1 MSDASSPANV
11 SNKNRRQFIKTTGSA
26 VAATAIGGLLAACNS
41 DSTKITIPP
50 RFPYG
55 VASGDPLADRV
66 ILWTYAKVP
75 DSTENVELTWQI
87 ASDSNFTTVLT
98 TGKVTANEA
107 TGFTAKVDATGLSAG
122 VEYFYRFQGNV
133 NSASP
138 IGRTRTLPASS
149 AASVK
154 IALFSC
160 SHYSEGYFN
169 AYDAAAQSDAQYAIH
184 VGDYIYEYGG
194 ADVKKYG
201 NTDAVR
207 LNRVSF
213 PDNDIVSIAD
223 YRTRYA
229 LYKSDTSLQALHAK
243 MPWITVW
250 DDHEFADNG
259 YVGGA
264 VNHNTATQGDWNT
277 RKANASKVYH
287 EWMPIRTPDAAN
299 LLKIYRSFD
308 FGSLF
313 SLHMLDT
320 RIEGRDRQYDNF
332 GDADGGVTRYIAGVT
347 PNPATGVIPDA
358 SRRMISAEQQTWLQG
373 KLAASTATW
382 QVLGNQDIMGKM
394 WIPFSVAQFFNPAN
408 PNPSA
413 GGAAIQTYLGAKAT
427 RAAAGTAALSPAQ
440 VALLDPSKN
449 PRLPYNLD
457 SWDGYPANREAV
469 LQTVKALNK
478 KLVVLSGDSHNGWFT
493 SLTTFAGDKVG
504 VEFAGTSV
512 TATGFESAGLGGLGP
527 SLDGSALV
535 PQLGAAAIGR
545 GLGLIDD
552 LNYADTTQRGYL
564 LMTVTAAAVKGEYVY
579 VSTVKSTT
587 YTAAVGRTI
596 TVAASGAVTYA

>member
-41 DSTKITIPP
+41 DSTNTIPP

-98 TGKVTANEA
+98 TGKVTASEA

-122 VEYFYRFQGNV
+122 MEYFYRFQGNV

-308 FGSLF
+308 FGGLF

-320 RIEGRDRQYDNF
+320 RIEGRDKQYDNF

-596 TVAASGAVTYA
+596 TVAVSGAVTYA

>member
-41 DSTKITIPP
+41 DSTNTIPP

-98 TGKVTANEA
+98 TGKVTASEA

-250 DDHEFADNG
+250 DDHEFADNS

-264 VNHNTATQGDWNT
+264 ENHNTATQGDWNT

-308 FGSLF
+308 FGGLF

-320 RIEGRDRQYDNF
+320 RIEGRDKQYDNF

-596 TVAASGAVTYA
+596 TVAVSGAVTYA

>member
-41 DSTKITIPP
+41 DSTNTIPP

-55 VASGDPLADRV
+55 VASGDPLAERV

-98 TGKVTANEA
+98 TGKVTASEA

-122 VEYFYRFQGNV
+122 MEYFYRFQGNV

-308 FGSLF
+308 FGGLF

-320 RIEGRDRQYDNF
+320 RIEGRDKQYDNF

-440 VALLDPSKN
+440 DALLDPSKN

-579 VSTVKSTT
+579 ISTVKSTT

-596 TVAASGAVTYA
+596 TVAVSGAVTYA